1 MNTAATIDGLT
12 SETTEH
18 IIKSILSAV
27 PAKKIILFGS
37 RARHE
42 TRKSSD
48 IDLYVVLDDNDRKKV
63 IERIID
69 VHWSLDWMDEPIDI
83 LANRERDFDERRQ
96 AVWTI
101 ESTINREGIILY
113 G

>member
-1 MNTAATIDGLT
+1 MSTAATIDGLT
-12 SETTEH
+12 NETTEH

-48 IDLYVVLDDNDRKKV
+48 VDLYVVLDDNDRKKV

-69 VHWSLDWMDEPIDI
+69 VHWALEWMNEPKDI
-83 LANRERDFDERRQ
+83 MANRESDFNERKQAIWTLENTVDE
-96 AVWTI
+96 
-101 ESTINREGIILY
+101 EGVILY